1 MPCSAW
7 PREGGPSRRWCMRWC
22 CFRTSTRSP
31 RSSSLAVLHRS
42 STVCLAPNWKVH
54 PSRCPCPRPMMANA
68 RPQPVPHTS
77 SRSNRKIFLARYHWT
92 IAAPAEAA
100 AEGGATSAQSQI
112 TITQRTTITAAGTAE
127 PAMVLGSTIWVS
139 NISPCTLYSVH
150 AHSLP
155 LFNPCSCRSPSLTQQ
170 TSCTGSVE
178 VPVPAC
184 ARVFT

>member
-7 PREGGPSRRWCMRWC
+7 PRGGGPFRRWCTRWC

-54 PSRCPCPRPMMANA
+54 PSRCPCPRRMMANA

-92 IAAPAEAA
+92 IAAPAEAEAGA
-100 AEGGATSAQSQI
+100 ASAQSQI

-127 PAMVLGSTIWVS
+127 PAMVSGSTIWVS
-139 NISPCTLYSVH
+139 NISPCTLYSLRV
-150 AHSLP
+150 HSLTHP
-155 LFNPCSCRSPSLTQQ
+155 SPSLTQQ